1 MYEKMTGNIP
11 LEKIDD
17 YRWCIPRSYKPGMR
31 VPGLIYAD
39 EKLLKDIYQ
48 DKALEQVVNVAHLP
62 GIVNNSLAM
71 PDIHWGYGFPIGGVA
86 ATDID
91 EGGVISPG
99 GVGFDINC
107 GVRLLKT
114 NLEYDDVKGKIKD
127 LIYRL
132 FSDVP
137 SGVGSEGDISVS
149 PKEEKEILLKGARWA
164 VEKGF
169 GTNDDLECTEE
180 NGAMSGADPQAV
192 SQRALQRGKTQSG
205 TLGSGNHFI
214 EVQVIDQLYDREA
227 CDTLGLNLG
236 QVMVEIHSGSRGLGY
251 QVCED
256 YSRSMIG
263 SLTKYNINVPDRQLA
278 CAPLTSSEGKAYLSA
293 MKCAANYAWCNRQCL
308 MYLTRQV
315 FEKVFGSSWQKLGM
329 FLIYDVAHNIA
340 KIEQHKVNGKQKNLC
355 VHRKGATRAFG
366 PGHQALPEKYKKI
379 GQPVIIPGDMGRNS
393 YLLVGTE
400 KAMQETFGSA
410 CHGAG
415 RLKSRTAAIRSIRPD
430 MLLKEL
436 ESKGIIVKAS
446 GRNTLVEE
454 APAVYKDINDVVGVV
469 HNAGISKRVCR
480 MRPLGVIKG

>member
-1 MYEKMTGNIP
+1 MSINIQ
-11 LEKIDD
+11 LEKIDN
-17 YRWCIPRSYKPGMR
+17 YRWRIPKSYKPGMR
-31 VPGLIYAD
+31 VPGLIYAN
-39 EKLLKDIYQ
+39 EKLLESIYQ
-48 DKALEQVVNVAHLP
+48 DKALEQVANVAFLP

-86 ATDID
+86 ATDIN

-114 NLEYDDVKGKIKD
+114 NLEYDDIKDKLED

-137 SGVGSEGDISVS
+137 AGVGSSGNIRVGI
-149 PKEEKEILLKGARWA
+149 KEEKEILIKGARWA

-169 GTNDDLECTEE
+169 GIEDDLDCTEE
-180 NGAMSGADPQAV
+180 NGQIQGADPQAV
-192 SQRALQRGKTQSG
+192 SERAFQRGKTQSG
-205 TLGSGNHFI
+205 TLGSGNHFL
-214 EVQVIDQLYDREA
+214 EVQAIDQLYDCQA

-236 QVMVEIHSGSRGLGY
+236 QIMVMIHSGSRGFGF
-251 QVCED
+251 QICED
-256 YSRSMIG
+256 YSRKMVE
-263 SLTKYNINVPDRQLA
+263 SLAKYKINVPDRQLA
-278 CAPLTSSEGKAYLSA
+278 CAPVTSSEAKAYLGA
-293 MKCAANYAWCNRQCL
+293 MCCAANYAWANRQCL
-308 MYLTRQV
+308 MHLTRQA
-315 FEKVFGSSWQKLGM
+315 FEKIFGSSWQKLGM

-340 KIEQHKVNGKQKNLC
+340 KIEEHKINGQVKKLC

-366 PGHQALPEKYKKI
+366 PGQADIPERYRKI

-400 KAMQETFGSA
+400 KAMQETFGST

-415 RLKSRTAAIRSIRPD
+415 RLKSRTAASREISSDI
-430 MLLKEL
+430 LLKEL
-436 ESKGIIVKAS
+436 KSKGIIVKAS

-454 APAVYKDINDVVGVV
+454 APMAYKDVNEVVDVVA
-469 HNAGISKRVCR
+469 NAGIGKRVCR
-480 MRPLGVIKG
+480 MRPLGVVKG